1 MLKEFREFA
10 MRGNVIDLAVGIII
24 GAAFTSVVNSLV
36 NNLVMPPIG
45 LLVGRIDFSNLVI
58 PLPGEGS
65 IRIGMFINDLVN
77 FLIVAFAVFVIV
89 RQANRLKSKVN
100 TPTGK
105 PTTKECPYCLT
116 SIPIPATRCSAC
128 TSEQPMST
136 PKTPDLIVN
145 PEPGQKKKP
154 EQPGR

>member
-1 MLKEFREFA
+1 MFKEFREFA

-36 NNLVMPPIG
+36 NNLIMPPIG
-45 LLVGRIDFSNLVI
+45 LLVGRIDFSNLAI

-65 IRIGMFINDLVN
+65 IRIGLFINDLVN
-77 FLIVAFAVFVIV
+77 FLIIAFAVFLIV

-100 TPTGK
+100 PPTGE

-116 SIPIPATRCSAC
+116 SVPIPATRCLAC
-128 TSEQPMST
+128 TSKLPTIT
-136 PKTPDLIVN
+136 PQTPHISGEARS
-145 PEPGQKKKP
+145 PE
-154 EQPGR
+154 